1 MNTKEPYCERMKHNI
16 GIFTELSEEIRKGFE
31 KMMQKK
37 TYSTGEVIFR
47 EGTIGDGCYI
57 IRSGRV
63 MLYSFSSTGER
74 KIFDII
80 SDGDVIGE
88 MAIIDGEPRSMT
100 AECVTAVAVDFL
112 AAEDFKKEILSNKNA
127 VIPFLKLVVRR
138 LRRLD
143 QHVEE
148 IIFQGV
154 PARVASALVYLAERF
169 GEKVV
174 AASGNDAFRLL
185 ITHAEIA
192 DLVGTSREYT
202 SKFLAQFQKEKIIDC
217 GRGTI
222 DITDLDGLKSW
233 AK

>member
-1 MNTKEPYCERMKHNI
+1 MVLSPTNP
-16 GIFTELSEEIRKGFE
+16 GIFADLSEEIRRRFE
-31 KMMQKK
+31 TLMVRKNFEP
-37 TYSTGEVIFR
+37 GDVIFR
-47 EGTIGDGCYI
+47 EGTIGDGFYL

-63 MLYSFSSTGER
+63 MLYSFSALGER

-80 SDGDVIGE
+80 SVGDVIGE
-88 MAIIDGEPRSMT
+88 MAVIDGEPRSMT
-100 AECVTAVAVDFL
+100 AEALTEVEADFL
-112 AAEDFKKEILSNKNA
+112 SRTNFEREILSHRDA
-127 VIPFLKLVVRR
+127 ILPFLKLVVRR

-154 PARVASALVYLAERF
+154 PARVATAIAYLADRF
-169 GEKVV
+169 GQKVMEDGKE
-174 AASGNDAFRLL
+174 AIRLE

-202 SKFLAQFQKEKIIDC
+202 SKFISQFQKDNLLKC

-222 DITDLDGLKSW
+222 DIYDLNAVRSW
-233 AK
+233 AR